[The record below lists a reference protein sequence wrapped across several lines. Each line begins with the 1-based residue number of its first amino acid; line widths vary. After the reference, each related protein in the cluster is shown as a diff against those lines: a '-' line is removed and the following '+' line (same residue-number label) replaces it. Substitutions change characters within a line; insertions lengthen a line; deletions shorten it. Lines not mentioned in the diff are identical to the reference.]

1 MLLFLQI
8 LFGVLAAGTGI
19 GLIAD
24 IAKNRMED
32 LKKATGKQWASGF
45 SVGIVANFLDTLG
58 CGSFAPST
66 FMYKLFNQID
76 DIDIP
81 GTLNVGDTFPVI
93 FEAFIFTASVDVDPM
108 FLLIM
113 YVCAAVGSFG
123 FATIVTKW
131 PRNKIRWALGVI
143 MIPLAI
149 IMLCKNTGWGP
160 FGIVGTATTL
170 TGWKLFVAAALNI
183 LWGALMDIGFGLYA
197 PCMATCLLLGVD
209 ATAAFPVF
217 MGSCACLMPACSIEF
232 IKSHRYDVAH
242 TIGNALGGCVGVFLA
257 WKVVTSLPMFW
268 LINLVCVVLLW
279 TSYTL
284 ISAALKDKK
293 SRSSLKQELLNT
305 INSTYKFS

>member
-66 FMYKLFNQID
+66 FMYKLFGQID

-108 FLLIM
+108 FLLLM

-131 PRNKIRWALGVI
+131 PRNKIRWALGII

-232 IKSHRYDVAH
+232 IKSHRYDVPH
-242 TIGNALGGCVGVFLA
+242 TIGNALGGCIGVFLA

-293 SRSSLKQELLNT
+293 AGVA
-305 INSTYKFS
+305 

>member
-1 MLLFLQI
+1 MLLFLLI

-131 PRNKIRWALGVI
+131 PRNKIRWALGII

-293 SRSSLKQELLNT
+293 AGVA
-305 INSTYKFS
+305 

>member
-58 CGSFAPST
+58 CGSFAPSA

-293 SRSSLKQELLNT
+293 AGVA
-305 INSTYKFS
+305 

>member
-268 LINLVCVVLLW
+268 LINLVCVVLLL

-293 SRSSLKQELLNT
+293 AGVA
-305 INSTYKFS
+305 